1 MRSSEDRPVPHFI
14 RRRVPSGF
22 EDFVDADR
30 YIDYQKVVEVALNP
44 DDEMRNLQVAL
55 CYSLTSTRMDRRLVY
70 GYRRSRDGELRANA
84 NWFTVAQWAV
94 LTVGRNLRTRDLP
107 HRTSALPEA
116 LRRRLTPAILN
127 VRAADDRRI
136 AAALSYGQ
144 VMVFASVYRA
154 LLKWSSFADSHPHA
168 VGPGLFAAEDDLAA
182 DHDQEDAP
190 ELEGAGPA
198 EAPDSEETNAD
209 AGASDSAGADH
220 DATVEVPVQGLD
232 EMVQSFLAEKQ
243 AAETKEHEADRAQ
256 RRVVKALAV
265 QLGADPI
272 RMDPDD
278 PLQASEAFYEDVL
291 DAITDRSGYQE
302 ELIYAFELYRR
313 AAFTSPE
320 RREGSEE
327 RSRADL
333 IFEAT
338 LRIAAVEQV
347 ILDEAVT
354 MVVDQLPR
362 HVAEQA
368 EGRLATFAERS
379 LRVPRRIAQVNAS
392 KRLTGLSVM
401 ARDLWARVMTDQIM
415 VVAFPGETVRI
426 GRDIRLRDWRKP
438 FYAKDLEVLSSGA
451 QALFDQFDR
460 SLGDGRGAGAGDW
473 RRYDDR
479 MNFVSNLLRSRQQDA
494 SLFWQP
500 FTEEDVDNVW
510 RGVYPKRI
518 GDPYEQAV
526 RSPSFPID
534 EDGADL
540 DTVSCDE
547 VAVGRGAYDPEGDLF
562 GETNR

>member
-1 MRSSEDRPVPHFI
+1 
-14 RRRVPSGF
+14 VPSGL

-44 DDEMRNLQVAL
+44 DDEIRNLQVAL
-55 CYSLTSTRMDRRLVY
+55 CYSLTSTRLDRRLVY
-70 GYRRSRDGELRANA
+70 GYRRSQDGELRANA

-94 LTVGRNLRTRDLP
+94 LTVGRNMRTRDLP
-107 HRTSALPEA
+107 HRTSVLPEA
-116 LRRRLTPAILN
+116 LRRRLTPAVLN
-127 VRAADDRRI
+127 LRAADDRRI

-168 VGPGLFAAEDDLAA
+168 VGPGLFAPEDDAPQ
-182 DHDQEDAP
+182 DPGPEDAP
-190 ELEGAGPA
+190 GLEGEEVEA
-198 EAPDSEETNAD
+198 EAGLDDADSDEANAAAGSSNG
-209 AGASDSAGADH
+209 AGAH
-220 DATVEVPVQGLD
+220 DGATVEVPVAGLD
-232 EMVQSFLAEKQ
+232 AMVQSFLAEKH
-243 AAETKEHEADRAQ
+243 AAETKEHEEDRAQ

-278 PLQASEAFYEDVL
+278 PLQASEGFYEDVL

-320 RREGSEE
+320 RREGREE

-362 HVAEQA
+362 HLAEQA

-460 SLGDGRGAGAGDW
+460 SLGDGRGASAGDW

-479 MNFVSNLLRSRQQDA
+479 MNFVANLLRSRQQDA

-510 RGVYPKRI
+510 RGAYPKRI

-534 EDGADL
+534 EDGTDL

-547 VAVGRGAYDPEGDLF
+547 VAIGRGAYDPEGDLF